1 MVSMVTMLTAY
12 GVRPMMFRLP
22 AVATTPSAAYSSKR
36 TNINPTIAVGS
47 ER

>member
-1 MVSMVTMLTAY
+1 MVTMLTAY

-22 AVATTPSAAYSSKR
+22 AVAVIPCAAKSSR
-36 TNINPTIAVGS
+36 PMMTMDTSIVTI